1 MATSKKA
8 TAVEQTVDTTVE
20 MTFVEAPVE
29 ETTVE
34 VKNTDDLFTAT
45 VTEQVSQQGY
55 PSRDF
60 RSK

>member
-1 MATSKKA
+1 
-8 TAVEQTVDTTVE
+8 

-29 ETTVE
+29 ETTIE

-45 VTEQVSQQGY
+45 VTEQVSQQGH